1 MELPNTERP
10 SRTFRKRFSQR
21 QAWYPY
27 ELRYEEY
34 QKRMED
40 GISIFFDDPPN
51 SKFYRSGSAVKGT
64 VKLQYQGFSSLSIE
78 LICESSA
85 RRDYSYE
92 IWHRL
97 LDLDMSIDKSAL
109 PGPDYTIPFSFVIP
123 DQHEAC
129 SHEVDD
135 AQTRHLH
142 SYLPPAITGLNRD
155 CKRAMLSE
163 GVRIDYNIIVTL
175 WWDKYTQRKMER
187 PIHVLPRFIEQPL
200 PAIPNGIQTFKMRAT
215 QQLKSGFFL
224 GSTGQITL
232 SVDPPTT
239 HALAVGGGSLP
250 PIDITGLLNLEF
262 LKGKPVLPQSYTFS
276 AKLESQTWSQPVPM
290 QQLPEIQKA
299 KNCHSVSEVLARNT
313 EMKLFWERSVS
324 EEANTAASPSAKGF
338 SAQIKASI
346 PAFSKPERVF
356 LPTFYSCL
364 IARTY
369 LLHFTIIIA
378 SVPLRLVLPLQLS
391 VEDEESAWQC
401 ESSSTEVSGSDT
413 L

>member
-10 SRTFRKRFSQR
+10 SRTFRKRLSQR
-21 QAWYPY
+21 QAWYPH

-34 QKRMED
+34 QKRMEY
-40 GISIFFDDPPN
+40 GISISFDDPPN
-51 SKFYRSGSAVKGT
+51 SKFYRSGSTVKGT

-78 LICESSA
+78 LVCESSV

-97 LDLDMSIDKSAL
+97 LDLDISIDKSAL

-123 DQHEAC
+123 DHHEAC

-135 AQTRHLH
+135 AQIRNLH
-142 SYLPPAITGLNRD
+142 SYLPPTITGLNRD
-155 CKRAMLSE
+155 SKQAMLPE
-163 GVRIDYNIIVTL
+163 GVRIDHAVIVTL
-175 WWDKYTQRKMER
+175 WWNKYKQREMER
-187 PIHVLPRFIEQPL
+187 PIHVLPRFVEQPL
-200 PAIPNGIQTFKMRAT
+200 PAIPNGIQTTNHFVSRSAYD
-215 QQLKSGFFL
+215 SH
-224 GSTGQITL
+224 
-232 SVDPPTT
+232 PCRR
-239 HALAVGGGSLP
+239 GGSLP
-250 PIDITGLLNLEF
+250 PIDITGFLNLDF
-262 LKGKPVLPQSYTFS
+262 FKGKPVLPQSYTFS

-290 QQLPEIQKA
+290 QQLPHIQEA

-313 EMKLFWERSVS
+313 EMSLFWERSVS
-324 EEANTAASPSAKGF
+324 EDTNTAASPSAKGF